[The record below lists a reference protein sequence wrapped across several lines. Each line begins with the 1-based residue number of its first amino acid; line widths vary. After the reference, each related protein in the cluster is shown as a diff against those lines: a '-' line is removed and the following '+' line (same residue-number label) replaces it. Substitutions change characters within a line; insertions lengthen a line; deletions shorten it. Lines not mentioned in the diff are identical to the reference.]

1 MLAAHLVYVAHSY
14 LAEGDDYDPEGVAVS
29 AAFH

>member
-1 MLAAHLVYVAHSY
+1 MLAAHLVCVAYSH
-14 LAEGDDYDPEGVAVS
+14 LAEGDDYDPEGLAVS